1 MISRFFGIMAA
12 VLLAVG
18 SLLSIRDAGGPP
30 SPMSVAS
37 AELGRS
43 GQTSPR
49 YSSKPIREIQ
59 PIADRVLA
67 DNPETPGQA
76 PSDFGEFH
84 AANWRLVKMVVRKPD
99 HEWMKVTLARPQA
112 WIEAAQRDSEGRIWL
127 EFKELGI
134 ANWANVLA
142 IEPCPEAAVGEG
154 RLVTGKF
161 EHSSAEVIDLHV
173 DGVSEP
179 IGTTSNHP
187 FWSEDRRD
195 FVQAGRLRIGERL
208 RLRDGST
215 PVVTAA
221 VPRSQSVPVFN
232 LEVDGEHV
240 YYVAASGVLVHNNE
254 SYITELEAIEG
265 NIPHDAMDKS
275 EYGGHLTE
283 EHHPLMHGKEYRE
296 FWESRGLDWKNDV
309 DAWHVPIDTDVHQAM
324 TNSGWWDEELFKRI
338 AEAEA
343 ANGGQ
348 PLPKNEYF
356 DIAQG
361 LLNRVDLFARPA
373 AP

>member
-1 MISRFFGIMAA
+1 M
-12 VLLAVG
+12 LAV
-18 SLLSIRDAGGPP
+18 GPP

-37 AELGRS
+37 ADAQRS
-43 GQTSPR
+43 EPTQTH

-67 DNPETPGQA
+67 DNPETRGQS

-84 AANWRLVKMVVRKPD
+84 AANWRILKLVVPKPD

-112 WIEAAQRDSEGRIWL
+112 WIEAAQRDSEGRFWL

-195 FVQAGRLRIGERL
+195 FVQAGQLRIGERL

-221 VPRSQSVPVFN
+221 LPRSQSVPVFN

-240 YYVAASGVLVHNNE
+240 YYVAASGVLVHNTYQEKIDEMRQMQLTDEQQSNLDQLTDE
-254 SYITELEAIEG
+254 QT
-265 NIPHDAMDKS
+265 DALR
-275 EYGGHLTE
+275 GGHLAI
-283 EHHPLMHGKEYRE
+283 GKWWNLGDPSLLENGDSVLDLSPDVEWPENSTALQEQMDLGLPIKDMDPGFFDGFLGRE
-296 FWESRGLDWKNDV
+296 KEQMFDAGWRRIRFEDADFWVPPDFWK
-309 DAWHVPIDTDVHQAM
+309 
-324 TNSGWWDEELFKRI
+324 R
-338 AEAEA
+338 
-343 ANGGQ
+343 
-348 PLPKNEYF
+348 
-356 DIAQG
+356 
-361 LLNRVDLFARPA
+361 
-373 AP
+373 